1 MSDDREVRFGLGAR
15 IAAAAVAL
23 LMGSVMAFQA
33 AVALGAPW
41 GSYTQGGGTSGQLP
55 VGGRII
61 ALVSI
66 VILALLA
73 SGLLA
78 RVGWGPLAR
87 APRRLVSVVSWIAV
101 GYSLAAVLLNV
112 ATPSVNE
119 RVLWAP
125 VSGALA
131 ACSLVTVIATRRR
144 PSVK

>member
-23 LMGSVMAFQA
+23 LMGSVMAFQTA
-33 AVALGAPW
+33 IALGAPW
-41 GSYTQGGGTSGQLP
+41 SSYTQGGGTSGQLP
-55 VGGRII
+55 AGGRII

-66 VILALLA
+66 AILALLA

-101 GYSLAAVLLNV
+101 GYSLVAVLLNV

-119 RVLWAP
+119 RMLWAP
-125 VSGALA
+125 VSVALA
-131 ACSLVTVIATRRR
+131 ACSLVTVIATRLR